1 MFDATVFGQQSS
13 EPRSRNLRR
22 QRTTWDSI
30 MNDRLVEQRDVYS
43 DLPSSGVNG
52 SVSILTA
59 EQAMQASRG
68 QVAELEVKLAEM
80 RDLWM
85 RAEAETA
92 NVKAHAKKDIDDAKQ
107 YGTQKLA
114 TDVVEAAENLRRGL
128 DSVPSSKAEH
138 GLVAQLHDGFVGVER
153 SFVAMLDRNGI
164 KRHDPTGGAF
174 DAGSQQAIA
183 EEETSAHPPGTVVR
197 ALTSTW
203 TLNGRLLRPAMV
215 IVAKSPTTGRALE
228 RA

>member
-52 SVSILTA
+52 SMSTLTA
-59 EQAMQASRG
+59 EQATQANRG

-80 RDLWM
+80 RDLLM

-92 NVKAHAKKDIDDAKQ
+92 NVKARAKKDIDDAKQ
-107 YGTQKLA
+107 YGT
-114 TDVVEAAENLRRGL
+114 N
-128 DSVPSSKAEH
+128 
-138 GLVAQLHDGFVGVER
+138 
-153 SFVAMLDRNGI
+153 
-164 KRHDPTGGAF
+164 
-174 DAGSQQAIA
+174 
-183 EEETSAHPPGTVVR
+183 
-197 ALTSTW
+197 
-203 TLNGRLLRPAMV
+203 RLL
-215 IVAKSPTTGRALE
+215 KRAPVF
-228 RA
+228 AGA